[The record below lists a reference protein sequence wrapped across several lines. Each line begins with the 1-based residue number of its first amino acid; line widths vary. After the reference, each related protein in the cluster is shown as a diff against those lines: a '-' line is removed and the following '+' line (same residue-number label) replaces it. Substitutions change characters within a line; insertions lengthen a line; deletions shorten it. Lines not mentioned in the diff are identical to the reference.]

1 MRSSN
6 VYYGWYVVAAAFA
19 VMFLGFACAYSY
31 SAFFPDL
38 QREFDASRATISS
51 VFSVGGAMYFILG
64 AISGPISDRYGPR
77 WVSAFGMAVLGLGFV
92 FAGTAEG
99 LTAVYLGF
107 GLGIGIGLGF
117 SYVPSV
123 GAVQPWFVEKRGF
136 ASGLAVSGIGVG
148 TLLGPLIASGLISIA
163 DWRSAFI
170 VMGAV
175 TLVLGVAA
183 ALILENDP
191 SKRGGNARG
200 ASATQS
206 QDSLTLSEAIRT
218 RPFILM
224 YLSAAA
230 LSFALFVPFVHLVP
244 YALDNGLSATTGAL
258 LIGLIGVGST
268 VGRFAVGGVADR
280 FGRQTV
286 YSTCFVGVAVIF
298 FVWLV
303 SSGLVTLAI
312 FAFAFGTFYG
322 GFVALAPAVTVDY
335 FGTRSAGATIGVI
348 YSSVAIGT
356 AFGPPFAGYVYDEFG
371 SYRVAIF
378 VGELAAIAGALLS
391 MALPLP
397 ERWRAARNVSHLNN
411 KP

>member
-1 MRSSN
+1 M
-6 VYYGWYVVAAAFA
+6 
-19 VMFLGFACAYSY
+19 
-31 SAFFPDL
+31 
-38 QREFDASRATISS
+38 
-51 VFSVGGAMYFILG
+51 
-64 AISGPISDRYGPR
+64 
-77 WVSAFGMAVLGLGFV
+77 
-92 FAGTAEG
+92 
-99 LTAVYLGF
+99 
-107 GLGIGIGLGF
+107 
-117 SYVPSV
+117 
-123 GAVQPWFVEKRGF
+123 
-136 ASGLAVSGIGVG
+136 
-148 TLLGPLIASGLISIA
+148 
-163 DWRSAFI
+163 
-170 VMGAV
+170 
-175 TLVLGVAA
+175 
-183 ALILENDP
+183 
-191 SKRGGNARG
+191 
-200 ASATQS
+200 
-206 QDSLTLSEAIRT
+206 
-218 RPFILM
+218 
-224 YLSAAA
+224 
-230 LSFALFVPFVHLVP
+230 P

-286 YSTCFVGVAVIF
+286 YSACFVGVAVIF

-397 ERWRAARNVSHLNN
+397 ERWRAARNVSVLNN